1 MTDITKSDQ
10 RLTIRVLI
18 ALLLAVIVTALLVW
32 QFGAPALVFV
42 ALAATVLV
50 FVIML
55 AFTAGK

>member
-1 MTDITKSDQ
+1 MTDDIQSDN

-18 ALLLAVIVTALLVW
+18 ALLLVVIVTTLLVL

-55 AFTAGK
+55 GFTTGK